1 MLTIVIFTNS
11 RYHYLFPLLEDIKS
25 PNTNTKI
32 WIVDFGKSP
41 DKNIYK
47 SIKNK
52 NIKIIFDKKSS
63 KYSDH
68 TRNFTNR
75 YYKYIQLIKTKYLWF
90 IGDDDRIEKKYFQ
103 ALIKFLKH
111 QDGSGFTLSYVS
123 FKEESF
129 LKQVQYSKKVIREI
143 NFNLVNDISN
153 LGMISTQIININCF
167 KKIKNNLD
175 KKILFNYGYPQIYII
190 LEIIKKFKDWKKI
203 SNIIVYYRIGG
214 IVKTKKEILRRLNQ
228 EFKGYLLPLKHEY
241 YSGIYKK
248 LFRKIFIKNILS
260 WILFSIE
267 ICGKRST
274 YKILKNN
281 NKLTPFIISIFII
294 KIIVF
299 VTPQTIINL
308 VKKLKKFLIFK
319 KLIS

>member
-25 PNTNTKI
+25 SNTNTKI
-32 WIVDFGKSP
+32 WVVDYGKSP

-90 IGDDDRIEKKYFQ
+90 IGDDDRIDKKYFQ
-103 ALIKFLKH
+103 VLLKFLRY

-123 FKEESF
+123 FQEENF
-129 LKQVQYSKKVIREI
+129 LEEAQYSKKVIREE
-143 NFNLVNDISN
+143 NFSLLNDVNN

-167 KKIKNNLD
+167 KKIKKNLD

-203 SNIIVYYRIGG
+203 SNIIVYYRVGG
-214 IVKTKKEILRRLNQ
+214 IIKIKKEILKRLNQ
-228 EFKGYLLPLKHEY
+228 EFKGYLIPLKQEY
-241 YSGIYKK
+241 YSDIYKK

-267 ICGKRST
+267 ICGKRNT

-281 NKLTPFIISIFII
+281 NKLSPFILSIFII
-294 KIIVF
+294 KILVLMS
-299 VTPQTIINL
+299 PQAVINSI
-308 VKKLKKFLIFK
+308 KKIKRIFNF
-319 KLIS
+319 

>member
-1 MLTIVIFTNS
+1 M
-11 RYHYLFPLLEDIKS
+11 
-25 PNTNTKI
+25 
-32 WIVDFGKSP
+32 SP

-52 NIKIIFDKKSS
+52 KIKIIFDKKSS
-63 KYSDH
+63 KYNDH

-90 IGDDDRIEKKYFQ
+90 IGDDDRIDKKYFQ
-103 ALIKFLKH
+103 VLLKFLRY

-123 FKEESF
+123 FQEENF
-129 LKQVQYSKKVIREI
+129 LEEAQYSKKVIREE
-143 NFNLVNDISN
+143 NFSLLNDVNN

-167 KKIKNNLD
+167 KKIKKNLD

-203 SNIIVYYRIGG
+203 SNIIVYYRVGG
-214 IVKTKKEILRRLNQ
+214 IIKIKKEILKRLNQ
-228 EFKGYLLPLKHEY
+228 EFKGYLIPLKQEY
-241 YSGIYKK
+241 YSYIYNK

-267 ICGKRST
+267 ICGKRNT

-281 NKLTPFIISIFII
+281 NKLSPFILSIFII
-294 KIIVF
+294 KILVLMS
-299 VTPQTIINL
+299 PQSVINSI
-308 VKKLKKFLIFK
+308 KKIKRIF
-319 KLIS
+319 IF